1 MFKFLALCTFLLYQH
16 SLCYPYQSAFANLK
30 SNVNCEYPAVLS
42 YHIHVTY
49 MLTNDN
55 EIEAVS
61 KFRNETLDH
70 FLPFWGLDPKCA
82 GTDVEPSGR
91 YDNGEFCM
99 IYDHDIR
106 NDTLG
111 PFPIGEWSVF
121 VPVHY
126 LYAVMPWFVQHRGQF
141 SLLVHPNT
149 GCEYEDHSI
158 WAQVATHDTCPPH
171 SILIS

>member
-1 MFKFLALCTFLLYQH
+1 
-16 SLCYPYQSAFANLK
+16 
-30 SNVNCEYPAVLS
+30 
-42 YHIHVTY
+42 

-55 EIEAVS
+55 EIDAVS
-61 KFRNETLDH
+61 KFRNETLSH
-70 FLPFWGLDPKCA
+70 FLPFWGPDPKCA

-91 YDNGEFCM
+91 YDNGKFCM
-99 IYDHDIR
+99 IYDHDIT

-158 WAQVATHDTCPPH
+158 WAQVLLFITNALPYPYSFVNTACPLFLLYF
-171 SILIS
+171 ILRSGLVVHGAWTFLSSPKVNRLTNLEKS